1 MPEMISLQAIIAQ
14 SACSVLI
21 SNAQSFDSVEK
32 IKYEKSRFPASG
44 TG

>member
-1 MPEMISLQAIIAQ
+1 MAEMISLQPVMAQ

-21 SNAQSFDSVEK
+21 SNAELFDSVEK
-32 IKYEKSRFPASG
+32 IKYEKSHFLASG